1 MGCRRF
7 IFEMVYS
14 AFNAE
19 EGDMESRWINVCY
32 FELVLV
38 LYCEGFVNEAPKRYL
53 EFLYLFLILVRS
65 LGCRDLERHAI
76 GLTRCM
82 IPNQI

>member
-1 MGCRRF
+1 MYLTLKRVIWNR
-7 IFEMVYS
+7 V
-14 AFNAE
+14 
-19 EGDMESRWINVCY
+19 
-32 FELVLV
+32 ELICVTSNWFYY
-38 LYCEGFVNEAPKRYL
+38 YCEGFVKGAPKRYL